1 MKRNNDYAYIY
12 MTKSEGPFVRWL
24 QGNKVFQGRSM
35 VDVSTDRTRDEAWR
49 VNVDGTFD
57 GQRGR
62 VVADN
67 VLK

>member
-1 MKRNNDYAYIY
+1 MKRNSDYAYTY

-24 QGNKVFQGRSM
+24 QGNKVFQGRPM
-35 VDVSTDRTRDEAWR
+35 VDVSTDRAIGKAQR